1 MRQQLLDLSANPGI
15 DAIEDG
21 SPVFTRGV
29 IELLDLL
36 PPLARQAITSQGL
49 MVDGIITPT
58 ARRCTRLYDHSAHP
72 FVSREVCTAS
82 DHSKASSGQDET
94 SETTQLLRA
103 WADGDRGALERLT
116 PHVYRTL
123 RRIAGYQMQH
133 ERAGDSMQAT
143 ALVHEAYLELIDV
156 TNVNWQHRAH
166 FFAVSA
172 QIMRHILL
180 DRARRRVAAKR
191 GGAPERINLDELPDI
206 SGDRARELIAL
217 EDALNTLVEND
228 PRKARVVELRFF
240 GGLSVEETAEVLAV
254 SPETVMRDWKFARSW
269 LHAALSNS

>member
-1 MRQQLLDLSANPGI
+1 VPEI
-15 DAIEDG
+15 
-21 SPVFTRGV
+21 
-29 IELLDLL
+29 
-36 PPLARQAITSQGL
+36 
-49 MVDGIITPT
+49 
-58 ARRCTRLYDHSAHP
+58 
-72 FVSREVCTAS
+72 SREVCTVS
-82 DHSKASSGQDET
+82 DPSQTSSGEERT

-116 PHVYRTL
+116 PRVYRTL

-133 ERAGDSMQAT
+133 ERAGHSMQAT

-166 FFAVSA
+166 FFAISA

-191 GGAPERINLDELPDI
+191 RGIAERVNLDELPDLN
-206 SGDRARELIAL
+206 GDRARDLIAL
-217 EDALNTLVEND
+217 EDALNVLAEND

-240 GGLSVEETAEVLAV
+240 GGLSVEETAQVLAV
-254 SPETVMRDWKFARSW
+254 SAETVMRDWKFARSW
-269 LHAALSNS
+269 LQAELSNE